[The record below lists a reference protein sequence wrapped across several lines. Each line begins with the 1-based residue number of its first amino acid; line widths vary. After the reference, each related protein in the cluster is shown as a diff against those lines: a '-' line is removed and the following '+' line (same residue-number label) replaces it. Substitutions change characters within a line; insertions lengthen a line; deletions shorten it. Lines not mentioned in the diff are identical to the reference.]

1 MNFIRLLAVAPLLFG
16 LAASQET
23 SGPLSPKEALKT
35 FTVAKGFRIELVAA
49 EPDLLDPV
57 AMAFDEDGRIYV
69 AEMIDYPLGPPAGRI
84 MRFEDGRATVFA
96 EKIPYPTGVMPWRGG
111 VLVTAA
117 PDILFL
123 KDTDGDG
130 KADVREVVFT
140 GFVEGN

>member
-1 MNFIRLLAVAPLLFG
+1 MNFIRLMAVVPVVAV
-16 LAASQET
+16 LAARQDSI
-23 SGPLSPKEALKT
+23 GPLSPKEALKS

-96 EKIPYPTGVMPWRGG
+96 DKIPYPTGVMPWRGG
-111 VLVTAA
+111 VLV
-117 PDILFL
+117 
-123 KDTDGDG
+123 
-130 KADVREVVFT
+130 
-140 GFVEGN
+140 